1 MKHFYV
7 DLYDKI
13 HPVVWAEVLVLWP
26 DTALS
31 PTNTGSAAKMPPH
44 SYSKPAAHCFFIVPT
59 CVGVAVW
66 SMQSGL
72 KPSRNRNR
80 NRNQALA
87 HRSQGAEPFNAG
99 VNRRTLNSTE

>member
-1 MKHFYV
+1 
-7 DLYDKI
+7 
-13 HPVVWAEVLVLWP
+13 
-26 DTALS
+26 
-31 PTNTGSAAKMPPH
+31 
-44 SYSKPAAHCFFIVPT
+44 
-59 CVGVAVW
+59 
-66 SMQSGL
+66 MQSGL